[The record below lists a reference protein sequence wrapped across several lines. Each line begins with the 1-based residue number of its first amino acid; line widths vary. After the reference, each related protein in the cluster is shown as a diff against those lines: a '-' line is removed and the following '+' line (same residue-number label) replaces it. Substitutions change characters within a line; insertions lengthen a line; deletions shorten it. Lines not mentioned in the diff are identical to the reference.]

1 VLPVTTVINRD
12 LGWDCA
18 AKIESLAVLVPM
30 AIHHVSRV
38 KHAPVLSLTL
48 ATSEFVA
55 FLDLRD
61 NGEKVCCVIDQ
72 TF

>member
-1 VLPVTTVINRD
+1 VLPVTTVISQD

-18 AKIESLAVLVPM
+18 ARIESLAVLVPTE
-30 AIHHVSRV
+30 IHHVSRV
-38 KHAPVLSLTL
+38 RHAPVLSLTL

-61 NGEKVCCVIDQ
+61 NGEKVFSVIDQ